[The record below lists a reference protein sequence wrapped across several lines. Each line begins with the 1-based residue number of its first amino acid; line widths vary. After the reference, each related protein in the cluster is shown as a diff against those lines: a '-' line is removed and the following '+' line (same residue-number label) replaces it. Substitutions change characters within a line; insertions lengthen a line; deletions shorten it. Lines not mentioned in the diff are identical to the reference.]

1 MHNKMTKKEI
11 LQNLYQI
18 QELMQCDIFYL
29 DIDEDDDINDAVND
43 TMFTALNKAIEI
55 IENKGA

>member
-1 MHNKMTKKEI
+1 MNKKEI

-29 DIDEDDDINDAVND
+29 DIDDDDDFNDDIND